1 MGQSRPRESRRRR
14 RRRAGGAGMKSGKGR
29 GEART
34 SFQGKVRAFSLAD
47 RLGERGKRLQQRLRL
62 LALGARHLAD
72 SAAPRGVPL
81 RPGVAPASDGGAETH
96 GANTAVAS
104 DRPPRIFPLGGF
116 QAKDPRESSERGPK
130 PLRGARRHGLVHRG
144 PRAEAGARR
153 ALPTRGAR
161 DVPTPPPAAV
171 ARPGRPHPSSAP
183 FACPDTILGTSRA
196 RFAARV
202 FARRDPHTGVQPRF
216 RVRARAR
223 RVSAQTPT
231 RAVPPRRPPRLG
243 PRRGGILRLVPRQ
256 PGSPIGVSRR

>member
-29 GEART
+29 AEART

-96 GANTAVAS
+96 GANIVAS

-116 QAKDPRESSERGPK
+116 QAKDPRAESSERGPK
-130 PLRGARRHGLVHRG
+130 TTSRGAAPWVGSPRTARRSRSASSASNKRRTGRTNTTTRSSGAARPPPPLERPLRLPRHHPGNITRPFRRPRLRPPRPAHR
-144 PRAEAGARR
+144 R
-153 ALPTRGAR
+153 
-161 DVPTPPPAAV
+161 PAPV
-171 ARPGRPHPSSAP
+171 SRP
-183 FACPDTILGTSRA
+183 
-196 RFAARV
+196 
-202 FARRDPHTGVQPRF
+202 
-216 RVRARAR
+216 RARASR
-223 RVSAQTPT
+223 LRPN
-231 RAVPPRRPPRLG
+231 PDPRRPTPSSPTVG
-243 PRRGGILRLVPRQ
+243 TTARR
-256 PGSPIGVSRR
+256 